1 MIEVG
6 EIIRVK
12 SVSNL
17 AELTTQKIVE
27 EANKAIYA
35 RDRFMIAL
43 SGGRTP
49 QSIYTLLSENYRN
62 DIDWRKVYLFFTD
75 ERCVSPESM
84 ESNYGMVKSLL
95 LNNVSVDHVFR
106 ISGENSDP
114 VQAAANY
121 ENTMRNI
128 FSLRADEIPVF
139 DFMLLGIGVDGH
151 VASLF
156 PGSLQSS
163 NNKLVIS
170 SWVDKLSANRI
181 SLSFNVI
188 NNARKIVFIA
198 SGKEKRAVLDNLTR
212 MENSGY
218 PVAQVDF
225 NKTNSTWIIS
235 D

>member
-17 AELTTQKIVE
+17 AELTAQKIVE
-27 EANKAIYA
+27 EANKAISI
-35 RDRFMIAL
+35 RGRFMIAL

-49 QSIYTLLSENYRN
+49 RRVYRLLSGKYRN
-62 DIDWRKVYLFFTD
+62 DIDWQKIYLFFTD
-75 ERCVSPESM
+75 ERCVTPESID
-84 ESNYGMVKSLL
+84 SNYRMVKDLL
-95 LNNVSVDHVFR
+95 LDRVPIEHTFR
-106 ISGENSDP
+106 MSGENSNP
-114 VQAAANY
+114 AQAAANY

-156 PGSLQSS
+156 PGSLQPS

-212 MENSGY
+212 IENSEY

-225 NKTNSTWIIS
+225 NKTNSTWIIT